1 MKKKS
6 LAQKAADLLFAIDKK
21 HNLAVNDP
29 QIHKKIHELI
39 DQIAEEDVLE
49 EPPSDLKG
57 YDDDEWYDDNGY

>member
-6 LAQKAADLLFAIDKK
+6 LAQKAADLLFSIDKK

-29 QIHKKIHELI
+29 QIHQKIHNLI

-49 EPPSDLKG
+49 DPPANLDE
-57 YDDDEWYDDNGY
+57 YDNDWYPDNGY

>member
-6 LAQKAADLLFAIDKK
+6 LAQKAADLLFTIDKK

-29 QIHKKIHELI
+29 QIHQKIHDLI

-49 EPPSDLKG
+49 DPPAASDE
-57 YDDDEWYDDNGY
+57 YDNEWYPDNGY